1 MAFEENNLLA
11 PIWQRTANKPM
22 KDNEEISSD
31 NQIEEIL
38 GEELDNSNKIFLILD
53 SSVKGSNRLLK
64 RIETPEENQQE
75 QYLILLDNKQTM
87 PNKSELILSITSK
100 YRNLCGIKI

>member
-11 PIWQRTANKPM
+11 PIWQRTANNVYEYEPM
-22 KDNEEISSD
+22 KEISSD
-31 NQIEEIL
+31 NQIEA
-38 GEELDNSNKIFLILD
+38 ELDNSNNIFLILD

-64 RIETPEENQQE
+64 RIETPNENQQE

-100 YRNLCGIKI
+100 